1 MVPADRR
8 DDIYLGHRVSQAL
21 EAAQWIRFTSAAP
34 DLTIYAGDLNTE
46 PSDVPYLLLRQRTG
60 LGDCWLEQGKGE
72 GLTCNTDYNSYS
84 DGSGG
89 DRDRENKSNEASRH
103 FTGGKRI
110 DYILYK
116 AGGQT
121 ELSVRTQ
128 SCVLPLHHRIP
139 ASLPARLGRG
149 REVSYSDHEALH
161 AVIRLETEG
170 QLGGSG
176 DNGDHSDPSDH
187 SDHTLTQARVQHFDW
202 SRSVHHRK

>member
-1 MVPADRR
+1 MLPADRR

-21 EAAQWIRFTSAAP
+21 EAAQWIRFTSSAP

-46 PSDVPYLLLRQRTG
+46 PTDVPYLLLRERSG
-60 LGDCWLEQGKGE
+60 LSDCWLDQEGGGE
-72 GLTCNTDYNSYS
+72 GEGNTCNTSYNSYS
-84 DGSGG
+84 DT
-89 DRDRENKSNEASRH
+89 
-103 FTGGKRI
+103 TGGKRI
-110 DYILYK
+110 DYILYQ
-116 AGGQT
+116 AGGQAGLT
-121 ELSVRTQ
+121 ARTQ
-128 SCVLPLHHRIP
+128 SCVLPLPHRIP
-139 ASLPARLGRG
+139 ASLSARLGRG

-202 SRSVHHRK
+202 SRSVHHRKCF